1 MGEAQYVVEC
11 YPYGPILLSRNE
23 KFTIGRRPSNV
34 LVLPLSSVSRDH
46 AAIEWGGDAFYL
58 FDLNSSNGTHV
69 NGKPTKMHRL
79 ELGDRVR
86 VGPFGMTFRVREG
99 DPQARQAERGML
111 FAETTQI
118 DRQDFEMG
126 LPFQAEDEADL
137 GGTRV
142 IEVKPKE
149 REDTQKTG
157 PAIRGKLSDVALV
170 ELIQFLEQNRKT
182 GTLRID
188 GPEQGEF
195 FLKQGRIINAVCGD
209 IKGEEAAF
217 RLLHL
222 VEGTF
227 EMESKPP
234 ECEVT
239 ITTSTAAL
247 IFEAL
252 RKADEHAR
260 SGSKTIS

>member
-1 MGEAQYVVEC
+1 MGEAQYLIEC
-11 YPYGPILLSRNE
+11 YPYGPILLSRGE

-46 AAIEWGGDAFYL
+46 AAIEWGGDSFYL

-79 ELGDRVR
+79 EPGDRVR
-86 VGPFGMTFRVREG
+86 VGPFGLTFRVREG
-99 DPQARQAERGML
+99 DPKARQAERGML

-118 DRQDFEMG
+118 EPQDVAAAIPFE
-126 LPFQAEDEADL
+126 EEADM
-137 GGTRV
+137 GHTQ
-142 IEVKPKE
+142 IVKRAEKNASSS
-149 REDTQKTG
+149 KTG
-157 PAIRGKLSDVALV
+157 PAIHGKLSDVALV

-188 GPEQGEF
+188 GPEQGMF
-195 FLKQGRIINAVCGD
+195 FLREGKIINAICGD
-209 IKGEEAAF
+209 TIGEEAAF

-227 EMESKPP
+227 EMDAELP
-234 ECEVT
+234 ECEET
-239 ITTSTAAL
+239 IQTTTAAL

-260 SGSKTIS
+260 HKV

>member
-11 YPYGPILLSRNE
+11 YPYGPILLSRTE

-79 ELGDRVR
+79 EAGDRVR
-86 VGPFGMTFRVREG
+86 VGPFGLTFRIREG
-99 DPQARQAERGML
+99 DPEARAAERGML
-111 FAETTQI
+111 FAETTRI
-118 DRQDFEMG
+118 EPSSLDLPLPYEEEGEMVRTRIVQSS
-126 LPFQAEDEADL
+126 PNDAD
-137 GGTRV
+137 GSKV
-142 IEVKPKE
+142 
-149 REDTQKTG
+149 G

-182 GTLRID
+182 GTLKIR
-188 GPEQGEF
+188 GPEEGEF
-195 FLKQGRIINAVCGD
+195 FLNEGKIINATCGETT
-209 IKGEEAAF
+209 GEEAAF
-217 RLLHL
+217 LLLHL

-227 EMESKPP
+227 ELDTEPP
-234 ECEVT
+234 DCDVT
-239 ITTSTAAL
+239 ITSTTAAL

-260 SGSKTIS
+260 NKA

>member
-1 MGEAQYVVEC
+1 MGEAQYLVEC
-11 YPYGPILLSRNE
+11 YPYGPILLSRTE

-69 NGKPTKMHRL
+69 NGKGTKMHRL
-79 ELGDRVR
+79 DPGDRVR
-86 VGPFGMTFRVREG
+86 VGPFGLTFKVREG
-99 DPQARQAERGML
+99 TSEARQAERGML

-118 DRQDFEMG
+118 EPQDLAMP
-126 LPFQAEDEADL
+126 LPFEVEEVDM
-137 GGTRV
+137 GRTRV
-142 IEVKPKE
+142 IQKVKPDPD
-149 REDTQKTG
+149 RHHTG

-182 GTLRID
+182 GTLKIR
-188 GPEQGEF
+188 GPEEGEF
-195 FLKQGRIINAVCGD
+195 FLREGKIINAVCGD
-209 IKGEEAAF
+209 SKGEEAAF

-227 EMESKPP
+227 EMDAARP
-234 ECEVT
+234 ECDVA
-239 ITTSTAAL
+239 IQSSTAAL

-260 SGSKTIS
+260 AGSKTSP

>member
-1 MGEAQYVVEC
+1 MAEAQYVVEC
-11 YPYGPILLSRNE
+11 YPYGPILLSRTE

-69 NGKPTKMHRL
+69 NGKGTKMHRL
-79 ELGDRVR
+79 EIGDKVR
-86 VGPFGMTFRVREG
+86 VGPFGLTFRIREG
-99 DPQARQAERGML
+99 DPEARQAERGML

-118 DRQDFEMG
+118 EPAALA
-126 LPFQAEDEADL
+126 LPLPYEEEADL
-137 GGTRV
+137 GRTRV
-142 IEVKPKE
+142 VNRKKA
-149 REDTQKTG
+149 EDADQAKTG

-170 ELIQFLEQNRKT
+170 ELIQFLEQSRKT
-182 GTLRID
+182 GTLKIK
-188 GPEQGEF
+188 GPEDGEF
-195 FLKQGRIINAVCGD
+195 YLEKGRIINAVCGD
-209 IKGEEAAF
+209 CVGEEAAF

-227 EMESKPP
+227 QLDAGTPK
-234 ECEVT
+234 CEVT
-239 ITTSTAAL
+239 IQSTTAAL

-260 SGSKTIS
+260 HKV